1 MGISMGISIIWDFS
15 MGFARILW
23 EYLWEYLSYGTFLWD
38 LLGFYGNIGLLGFYG
53 NIYGNIYHMGLFYGI
68 C

>member
-23 EYLWEYLSYGTFLWD
+23 EYLWEYYERSWNLASGHVAWLWEIAI
-38 LLGFYGNIGLLGFYG
+38 LKR
-53 NIYGNIYHMGLFYGI
+53 
-68 C
+68 

>member
-1 MGISMGISIIWDFS
+1 MGISMEISIIWDFS

-38 LLGFYGNIGLLGFYG
+38 LLGFYGNI
-53 NIYGNIYHMGLFYGI
+53 YGNIYHMGLFYGI

>member
-38 LLGFYGNIGLLGFYG
+38 LLGFYGNIYR
-53 NIYGNIYHMGLFYGI
+53 NIYHMGLFYGI